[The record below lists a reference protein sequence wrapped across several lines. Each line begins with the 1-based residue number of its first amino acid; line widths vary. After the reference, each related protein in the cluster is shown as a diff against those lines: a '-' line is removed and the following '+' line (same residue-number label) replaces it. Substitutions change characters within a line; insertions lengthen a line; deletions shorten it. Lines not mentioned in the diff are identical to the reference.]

1 MRKELNRIPT
11 DEEVQ
16 AEIDKQV
23 KDFEDWLNLWI
34 IVSIVF
40 FFSPVLIFIIVT
52 FEYQDNRPE
61 WSHQMGDVRLGFA

>member
-52 FEYQDNRPE
+52 FKYQDKRPE